1 MRVYSISLTLI
12 LLFVVCPST
21 FGQKC
26 KDVPTKVGPFTNRGG
41 PKIKRKPEPEYT
53 EEARRHGITGTV
65 LLRALFDSS
74 GDVKNVCWVSSLPY
88 GLTEN
93 AIKAAYRITFEPV
106 IKDGH
111 AVSVTSFVEYNFN
124 LY

>member
-1 MRVYSISLTLI
+1 MKVYPISLALI
-12 LLFVVCPST
+12 LIFVVCPNT
-21 FGQKC
+21 FSQKC
-26 KDVPTKVGPFTNRGG
+26 KEGVPKVGVFTNRGG
-41 PKIKRKPEPEYT
+41 PRITRKPQPEYT
-53 EEARRHGITGTV
+53 EEARRRQIQGTV

-74 GDVKNVCWVSSLPY
+74 GEVKNVCWVSGLPY

-106 IKDGH
+106 IKNGRP
-111 AVSVTSFVEYNFN
+111 VSVTSFVEYNFN

>member
-1 MRVYSISLTLI
+1 MRVYTIILTLAF
-12 LLFVVCPST
+12 LFVVCPDT

-26 KDVPTKVGPFTNRGG
+26 KEGLTKEGPFTNRGG

-53 EEARRHGITGTV
+53 AEARRHQVTGTV
-65 LLRALFDSS
+65 LLRALFHSS
-74 GDVKNVCWVSSLPY
+74 GEVKNVCWLWDLPY

-93 AIKAAYRITFEPV
+93 AIKAAYKITFEPV
-106 IKDGH
+106 IKNGQP
-111 AVSVTSFVEYNFN
+111 VSVTTLVEYHFN